1 MSIVNNIF
9 APPLRADVISLL
21 SVIIWPQNMFL
32 QPLKKGYP
40 SSALIERWESKG
52 AGQLKHRDT
61 TVLAVVLNFTDI
73 TTQKREIKWNGV
85 PHPFFFMF
93 QHKVIE
99 SGKHHKWRY
108 NQI

>member
-1 MSIVNNIF
+1 MSIVNNVF
-9 APPLRADVISLL
+9 APPLWADVISLL
-21 SVIIWPQNMFL
+21 SVIIWPPNMLL

-73 TTQKREIKWNGV
+73 TTQKRKMKRNGV
-85 PHPFFFMF
+85 SPPFPY
-93 QHKVIE
+93 V
-99 SGKHHKWRY
+99 ST
-108 NQI
+108 